1 MKFTRINSN
10 STVATIELATP
21 TEGETTLNF
30 NTYAASNG
38 SLNESFSVTG
48 SGSSIESV
56 TAPGENGTLPPGTYE
71 LSVRSEHGI
80 AATSDNAT
88 VTVKRRST
96 NGLTTYT
103 GTEADRSDLANA
115 TAVRDAIEG
124 DTLSRSQSVAANDT
138 VVYAANAS
146 GLTGLT
152 AARSAALET
161 GDDLG
166 RLDGLE
172 FGVRSTA
179 SDEAATASDSTAGLP
194 HDSAVHVD
202 ESGLYVVADGKDAL
216 PTDGEPELGEE
227 FTAEFRVTDDR
238 LREAASD
245 PPDGHRATSTVTF
258 DGRSPGGPAG
268 DDRERIAPGDPA
280 DGGTGAGGSG
290 GTGGAG
296 GSAGGTAP
304 TGPAGDRG
312 PGGPDAGEAGR
323 PGGGGDRIDPAAGV
337 GGGVGFRPSAERRTP
352 HPGAPIAVSGRT
364 PVGVTG
370 GPERAGATET
380 DAWSDDETGARNDG
394 GSPASGEAGDE
405 ADGTRAGDA
414 ERATPTYE
422 NAPIRTTAEDVP
434 GFGLLHSLT
443 AVAVAVLAMA
453 RWRRER

>member
-1 MKFTRINSN
+1 M
-10 STVATIELATP
+10 A
-21 TEGETTLNF
+21 
-30 NTYAASNG
+30 
-38 SLNESFSVTG
+38 G

-152 AARSAALET
+152 AARSAGLET

-194 HDSAVHVD
+194 RDSAVHVD

-216 PTDGEPELGEE
+216 PTDGEPEPGEE

-364 PVGVTG
+364 PVGDTG
-370 GPERAGATET
+370 GPERAGATEP